1 MTFKRFCFFLRAAF
15 FFPSPQT
22 IVSGAGEGVPSPPP
36 APPPQPVKDCVCRVR
51 KQYTKV
57 RECKNSGT
65 QGTARGR
72 GSARK
77 FPPVDFSQRLLRPQG
92 RNSGTGRAASVLR
105 AQTFAT
111 PMQLG
116 GGVLNLGC
124 VGYVPTASR
133 TSPYPRPPHPT
144 SQKRRPRFS
153 VEEVPAPPPTA
164 SWREPGSDLWAI
176 SVQTLPG
183 CIRSDLVLCSQLPG
197 LPTHVPL
204 VMRPH

>member
-22 IVSGAGEGVPSPPP
+22 IVSGAGEGVPPPPP

-65 QGTARGR
+65 QGMARGR
-72 GSARK
+72 GSAQK

-116 GGVLNLGC
+116 GGGLKFRVCRLRSHCFSHIALSQ
-124 VGYVPTASR
+124 T
-133 TSPYPRPPHPT
+133 TSPHFTEKETEVLRGGSASPT
-144 SQKRRPRFS
+144 
-153 VEEVPAPPPTA
+153 TY
-164 SWREPGSDLWAI
+164 
-176 SVQTLPG
+176 
-183 CIRSDLVLCSQLPG
+183 SQLEG
-197 LPTHVPL
+197 A
-204 VMRPH
+204 RI